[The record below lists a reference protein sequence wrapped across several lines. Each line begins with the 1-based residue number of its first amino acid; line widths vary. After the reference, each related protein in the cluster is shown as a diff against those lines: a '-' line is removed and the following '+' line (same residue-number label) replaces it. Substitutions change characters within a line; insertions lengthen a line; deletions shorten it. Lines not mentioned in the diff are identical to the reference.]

1 MCFTRRNWIGNIR
14 KFLLLT
20 TKKWRDINLA
30 WRRMN
35 SMFAVFFSCSVPV
48 HSFGSALQPT
58 TIFWPLRRQSD
69 FEIHFE
75 SSVLKKEVCVN
86 KLLRQ
91 SITTWNKKQG
101 CKVELSWT
109 KMLRGGGSCVSKIL
123 RWPRKNLLGID
134 FGKEL
139 PQPLHLMR
147 QNCIKNTFFKKWG
160 GF

>member
-1 MCFTRRNWIGNIR
+1 MERYQSC
-14 KFLLLT
+14 L
-20 TKKWRDINLA
+20 KKAEQDVCW
-30 WRRMN
+30 
-35 SMFAVFFSCSVPV
+35 FVPV
-48 HSFGSALQPT
+48 VCLSTALVLLCSLPPSFDHYV
-58 TIFWPLRRQSD
+58 D
-69 FEIHFE
+69 FKIHFE

-86 KLLRQ
+86 KLRQ

-101 CKVELSWT
+101 CEVELSWT

-123 RWPRKNLLGID
+123 RWPRKNLLRID

-147 QNCIKNTFFKKWG
+147 QNCIKNTFFKKWA

>member
-1 MCFTRRNWIGNIR
+1 MERYQSC
-14 KFLLLT
+14 L
-20 TKKWRDINLA
+20 KKDEQHVCWL
-30 WRRMN
+30 
-35 SMFAVFFSCSVPV
+35 VPV
-48 HSFGSALQPT
+48 VCLSTALVLLCSLPPSFDHYV
-58 TIFWPLRRQSD
+58 D
-69 FEIHFE
+69 FKIHFE

-86 KLLRQ
+86 KLRQ

-101 CKVELSWT
+101 CKVELRWA

-123 RWPRKNLLGID
+123 RWPRKNLLRID